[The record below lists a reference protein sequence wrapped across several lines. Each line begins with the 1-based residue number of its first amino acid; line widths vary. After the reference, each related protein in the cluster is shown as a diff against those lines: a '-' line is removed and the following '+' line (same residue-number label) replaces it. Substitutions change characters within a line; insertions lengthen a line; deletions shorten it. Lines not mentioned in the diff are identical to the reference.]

1 LPTPGFARTPDR
13 RSALQI
19 KGFRFAWM
27 LRHLPMKY
35 HRALLGLGAHLER
48 SLSRKGVIG
57 ILSSVTLVL
66 FSVVVV
72 AQQQSNPSQEKSGP
86 TSRGMMSGGMMNQMM
101 EQHQGM
107 FQLMSKMTQSMTAI
121 DSEKD
126 PVKLKALLAEHR
138 ALMDQMRSKMTE
150 QGSMMQYA
158 MGQMKNCPG
167 MGDAKKSASK

>member
-1 LPTPGFARTPDR
+1 M
-13 RSALQI
+13 QI
-19 KGFRFAWM
+19 KAFRFAWM
-27 LRHLPMKY
+27 ARHLHMKY
-35 HRALLGLGAHLER
+35 HRALLGLGAHLEK
-48 SLSRKGVIG
+48 SFIMMSRKGVIG

-107 FQLMSKMTQSMTAI
+107 SQLMSKMTQSMTAI

-126 PVKLKALLAEHR
+126 PAKLKALLAEHR
-138 ALMDQMRSKMTE
+138 ALMNQMRSKMTE
-150 QGSMMQYA
+150 QGSMMQNA